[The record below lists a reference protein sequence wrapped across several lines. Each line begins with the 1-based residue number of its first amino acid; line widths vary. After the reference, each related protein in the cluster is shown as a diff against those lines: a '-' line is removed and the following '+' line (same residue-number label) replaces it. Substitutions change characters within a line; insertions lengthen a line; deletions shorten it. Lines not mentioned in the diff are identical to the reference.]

1 MLLQREDIYDLQYYS
16 LLSIIILNSKPLIY
30 NNMNINGKILYI
42 VSLGSISILLA
53 DNIYKIYK
61 ILK

>member
-16 LLSIIILNSKPLIY
+16 LLGIIILNSKPLIY